1 VLSTGNGDVNG
12 DGEVDINDALLALQI
27 VAGIVTPT
35 PSERLSMDVAPIISG
50 ISAPDDILDMGDV
63 LLILRKVLG
72 LETRF

>member
-1 VLSTGNGDVNG
+1 VLSAGTGDVNG
-12 DGEVDINDALLALQI
+12 DGVVDINDALLALQI

-35 PSERLSMDVAPIISG
+35 PSEILGMDVAPIISG
-50 ISAPDDILDMGDV
+50 KSAPDGILDMGDV